1 MPPVTVL
8 GIGRMGVES
17 PGQRRQAIPRLHQS
31 RDGDEGQGTAW
42 TKRHTSCCDWQA
54 SLGSKRRQ
62 TTATPDNRITPM
74 CVSTG
79 DNVLRET
86 VSLMGYYEL
95 VSNEKGST
103 RLNDLPGVF
112 THVSNEL

>member
-1 MPPVTVL
+1 
-8 GIGRMGVES
+8 
-17 PGQRRQAIPRLHQS
+17 
-31 RDGDEGQGTAW
+31 
-42 TKRHTSCCDWQA
+42 
-54 SLGSKRRQ
+54 
-62 TTATPDNRITPM
+62 M